1 MRDNKHPICKT
12 ISIGLIGP
20 GLIGSTLLQ
29 QIHHVTKAPNANAQ
43 VNFHV
48 YGIMKSKQ
56 MLLSH
61 HPVNQHA
68 KMTPLGGK
76 TASKID
82 PPLRCNITA
91 G

>member
-1 MRDNKHPICKT
+1 MIASLKSSYNAAMNRLRLTLAFRDVSFLIRFNAICRM
-12 ISIGLIGP
+12 I
-20 GLIGSTLLQ
+20 
-29 QIHHVTKAPNANAQ
+29 
-43 VNFHV
+43 
-48 YGIMKSKQ
+48 
-56 MLLSH
+56 
-61 HPVNQHA
+61 VNQHA